1 MKKNYRAGRLG
12 EEIKKIISDLLL
24 KEIKD
29 PRLEGKLVSITAVK
43 VSSDGSHATVYFTYL
58 SIGEDAAANVSSGEN
73 KENMQEMAEVSE
85 ALNSCKSFIRKEI
98 GKNVKL
104 RHTPELVFKHDTSS
118 EYGMHI
124 EELISTISKSE
135 E

>member
-12 EEIKKIISDLLL
+12 EEIKKIISGLLL
-24 KEIKD
+24 REIKD
-29 PRLEGKLVSITAVK
+29 PRLDGKLVSITAVK
-43 VSSDGSHATVYFTYL
+43 VSSDGSHATIYFTYL
-58 SIGEDAAANVSSGEN
+58 SIGGDAN
-73 KENMQEMAEVSE
+73 KTEEEAVALEQAEVLE

-104 RHTPELVFKHDTSS
+104 RHIPDLVFKYDTST

-124 EELISTISKSE
+124 EEIISTISKSE
-135 E
+135 EQL

>member
-58 SIGEDAAANVSSGEN
+58 SIGGDNTADIESDEN
-73 KENMQEMAEVSE
+73 AEVLE

-104 RHTPELVFKHDTSS
+104 RHTPEIVFKHDTSS

>member
-24 KEIKD
+24 REIKD
-29 PRLEGKLVSITAVK
+29 PRLDGKLVSITAVK
-43 VSSDGSHATVYFTYL
+43 VSSDGSHATIYFTYL
-58 SIGEDAAANVSSGEN
+58 SIGGDAN
-73 KENMQEMAEVSE
+73 KTEEEAVALEQAEVLK

-104 RHTPELVFKHDTSS
+104 RHIPDLVFKYDTST

-124 EELISTISKSE
+124 EEIISTISKSE
-135 E
+135 EQL

>member
-29 PRLEGKLVSITAVK
+29 PRFDGKLVSITAVK
-43 VSSDGSHATVYFTYL
+43 VSSDGSHATAYFTYL
-58 SIGEDAAANVSSGEN
+58 SIGEDNATNVSNGEN
-73 KENMQEMAEVSE
+73 KENLQDMAVLD

-104 RHTPELVFKHDTSS
+104 RHTPEIVFKHDTSS

>member
-24 KEIKD
+24 REIKD
-29 PRLEGKLVSITAVK
+29 PRLDGKLVSITAVK

-58 SIGEDAAANVSSGEN
+58 SIGEGANKTEAEAVALE
-73 KENMQEMAEVSE
+73 QAEVLD
-85 ALNSCKSFIRKEI
+85 ALSSCKSFIRKEI

-104 RHTPELVFKHDTSS
+104 RHIPDIVFKYDTSS